1 MVASKTRG
9 APKSAPKSALKNA
22 TKGAPKSASKHAAEQ
37 APKRV
42 AGSAANNA
50 AKNAG
55 KNARHVLVTG
65 GSRGLGLAI
74 AQKLAAAGYHT
85 ITLARRE
92 SDEVAAAI
100 AQAKQAGQ
108 GALSF
113 VPFDLGKIDDIP
125 ELVRRLRNEFG
136 PLYGLV
142 NNAALGLSGTLALM
156 HHSKIDEMVRLNT
169 VSPIVLTKYV
179 LRGMMADGSGRIVNV
194 ASIVASTGA
203 SGIAAYAATKASMV
217 GFTRSLA
224 REVGPLG
231 ITVNAVA
238 PGIMET
244 DMTQVLTDE
253 QRAQVARRSAL
264 NRLAEVGDVADTIEF
279 LLSERA
285 RNITGTVI
293 TVDAG
298 ATA

>member
-1 MVASKTRG
+1 MAASRTRN
-9 APKSAPKSALKNA
+9 PH
-22 TKGAPKSASKHAAEQ
+22 KGARS
-37 APKRV
+37 
-42 AGSAANNA
+42 
-50 AKNAG
+50 
-55 KNARHVLVTG
+55 VLVTG

-74 AQKLAAAGYHT
+74 AQRLAAAGYQT
-85 ITLARRE
+85 IALARKE
-92 SDEVAAAI
+92 SKEIAAAI
-100 AQAKQAGQ
+100 AQAEREGQ
-108 GALSF
+108 GALSL
-113 VPFDLGKIDDIP
+113 VPFDLSKIDDIP
-125 ELVRRLRNEFG
+125 DLVRRLRKQFG

-156 HHSKIDEMVRLNT
+156 HHSKIGDMVRLNT
-169 VSPIVLTKYV
+169 LSPIVLTKYV
-179 LRGMMADGSGRIVNV
+179 IRGMMADGSGRIVNV

-203 SGIAAYAATKASMV
+203 SGVAAYAATKASMI

-238 PGIMET
+238 PGILET
-244 DMTQVLTDE
+244 DMTEVLTDE

-264 NRLAEVGDVADTIEF
+264 NRLAEVGDVADTVEF
-279 LLSERA
+279 LLSDKA
-285 RNITGTVI
+285 RNITGSVI

>member
-1 MVASKTRG
+1 MVASKTRSAPKNALKG
-9 APKSAPKSALKNA
+9 APKSAPKNA
-22 TKGAPKSASKHAAEQ
+22 AKHASKDTAKQ
-37 APKRV
+37 APRRV
-42 AGSAANNA
+42 TRGAANNVA
-50 AKNAG
+50 

-100 AQAKQAGQ
+100 AQAEKAGQ

-113 VPFDLGKIDDIP
+113 VPFDLGKIDAIP

-136 PLYGLV
+136 PLYGLI

-244 DMTQVLTDE
+244 DMTQVLTHE

-279 LLSERA
+279 LLSEGA

>member
-1 MVASKTRG
+1 MAASKT
-9 APKSAPKSALKNA
+9 KSAHK
-22 TKGAPKSASKHAAEQ
+22 T
-37 APKRV
+37 
-42 AGSAANNA
+42 
-50 AKNAG
+50 
-55 KNARHVLVTG
+55 ARSVIVTG

-74 AQKLAAAGYHT
+74 AQRLAGAGYQT
-85 ITLARRE
+85 IALARKE
-92 SDEVAAAI
+92 TKEIAAAI
-100 AQAKQAGQ
+100 AHAEREGQ

-113 VPFDLGKIDDIP
+113 VSFDLGKIDDIP
-125 ELVRRLRNEFG
+125 DLVRRLRKQFG

-156 HHSKIDEMVRLNT
+156 HHAKIGDMVRLNT
-169 VSPIVLTKYV
+169 LSPIVLTKYV
-179 LRGMMADGSGRIVNV
+179 MRGMMADGSGRIVNV

-203 SGIAAYAATKASMV
+203 SGVAAYAATKASMI

-224 REVGPLG
+224 REIGPLG

-253 QRAQVARRSAL
+253 QRAHVARRSAL
-264 NRLAEVGDVADTIEF
+264 NRLAEVGDVADAVEF
-279 LLSERA
+279 LLSDKA

>member
-1 MVASKTRG
+1 MAAGKIGSASKD
-9 APKSAPKSALKNA
+9 AAKSAPKDAAKR
-22 TKGAPKSASKHAAEQ
+22 APKS
-37 APKRV
+37 V
-42 AGSAANNA
+42 GGSAARVAAHNA
-50 AKNAG
+50 A

-100 AQAKQAGQ
+100 AQVKQAGQ

-156 HHSKIDEMVRLNT
+156 HHSKIEEMVRLNT

-253 QRAQVARRSAL
+253 QRSQVARRSAL

-279 LLSERA
+279 LLSARA